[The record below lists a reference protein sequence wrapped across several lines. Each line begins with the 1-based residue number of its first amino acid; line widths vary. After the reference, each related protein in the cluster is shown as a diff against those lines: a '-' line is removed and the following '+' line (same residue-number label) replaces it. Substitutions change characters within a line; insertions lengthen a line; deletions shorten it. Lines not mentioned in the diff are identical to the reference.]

1 MATARGIQNQQ
12 EQVNILNGDL
22 GSAPKIA
29 GGEASHFVLTRF
41 NVRSFYH
48 SSEPTDEWLRERLRL
63 FRQYCLPTL
72 ADQSSTL
79 YLWLVFLDEQSPQWF
94 RQEIEKD
101 ARGRFEAVYVA
112 GAFTAETVSNAV
124 TNRTDA
130 PYILTTRVDND
141 DAVARDFVQT
151 IQNCFQRQDFEFINL
166 VNGAQYADGRVY
178 LRPYTKN
185 PFLSLIEATGAAAPK
200 TVFVEHHYRVDERGP
215 VQNIR
220 TAHPMWLQ
228 VIHGGNVLNEIV
240 GLRVP
245 GHRIAPFFNCVLDVN
260 DSFVDLFAE
269 TSKGTA
275 RILWRVARKP
285 ARITELWRATFAKRI
300 RRS

>member
-1 MATARGIQNQQ
+1 M
-12 EQVNILNGDL
+12 NGDVTT
-22 GSAPKIA
+22 APKIA

-48 SSEPTDEWLRERLRL
+48 ASEPTDEWLRERLRL
-63 FRQYCLPTL
+63 FRRYCLPAL
-72 ADQSSTL
+72 ADQSSAQF
-79 YLWLVFLDEQSPQWF
+79 LWLVFVDDQSPQWF
-94 RQEIEKD
+94 REEIEKD
-101 ARGRFEAVYVA
+101 ARGRFETVYVA
-112 GAFTAETVSNAV
+112 GAFTSETVSDAV
-124 TNRTDA
+124 AGRTDA

-166 VNGAQYADGRVY
+166 VSGAQYAEGRVY

-185 PFLSLIEATGAAAPK
+185 PFLTLVEAAGTAAPA

-215 VQNIR
+215 VRNIR
-220 TAHPMWLQ
+220 TAHAMWLQ

-245 GHRIAPFFNCVLDVN
+245 GHRIARHFNCAFDFN
-260 DSFVDLFAE
+260 DSFIDLFAE

-275 RILWRVARKP
+275 RILWRFARKP
-285 ARITELWRATFAKRI
+285 ARVAELWRATFAKRI
-300 RRS
+300 SQD